1 MKALLMKDAYVLW
14 KQMRTVILILVAI
27 SLVGGTFNSVFLV
40 VWCSMLP
47 YTAISYDERSH
58 WGQLAAMMPYSRR
71 DIVLSKYVLGWLC
84 MAASAALSTAVQ
96 AAAVLAG
103 REGPDLA
110 LLLTS
115 LLAGV
120 VALDIT
126 LPMIF
131 RFGAEK
137 GRLMLMVAI
146 FGAAILG
153 GSLAGAVEDAG
164 RVPALLVAGS
174 PVIAAAA
181 TVISVPMSMK
191 LYQAE

>member
-58 WGQLAAMMPYSRR
+58 WGQLAAMMPYSLR
-71 DIVLSKYVLGWLC
+71 DLVLSKYVLGWLC
-84 MAASAALSTAVQ
+84 MAGAVALSTAVQ

>member
-58 WGQLAAMMPYSRR
+58 WGQLAAMMPYSLR
-71 DIVLSKYVLGWLC
+71 DLVLSKYVLGWLC
-84 MAASAALSTAVQ
+84 MAGAVALSTAVQ
-96 AAAVLAG
+96 ATAVLAG